1 MSLILDGTNGL
12 SDVDGTA
19 AAPAIRGTDANTGI
33 FFPAADTIAFAE
45 GGAEAM
51 RIDSSGNLL
60 VGTTT
65 AQTGAKLAVTGG
77 IQGTITSG
85 TAVAST
91 SGTSIDFTSIPSWVK
106 RLTCIFN
113 GVSVNSS
120 SPPIIQ
126 LGTSAGVVTSGY
138 VNTAGTIATT
148 NNTTRGTAFTTGIS
162 VTQNGS
168 AGGYSYTGSIVFV
181 TIGSNAWVASGVIN
195 NPGNPEVGITAG
207 AVSLGGTFDRV
218 RFTTINGTDT
228 FDAGSVNIMYEG

>member
-1 MSLILDGTNGL
+1 MPLSKIDSDSL
-12 SDVDGTA
+12 
-19 AAPAIRGTDANTGI
+19 NTG
-33 FFPAADTIAFAE
+33 A
-45 GGAEAM
+45 
-51 RIDSSGNLL
+51 
-60 VGTTT
+60 VTTT
-65 AQTGAKLAVTGG
+65 ALAAASVTP
-77 IQGTITSG
+77 TILAQPFTSG

-91 SGTSIDFTSIPSWVK
+91 SGTSIDFTSLPSWVK

-218 RFTTINGTDT
+218 RFTTLNGTDT
-228 FDAGSVNIMYEG
+228 FDAGSVNILYEG